1 MPLAR
6 LKGKSRAQGVFASSS
21 RGTSERSNFI
31 ALHSTSMPVER
42 TDFTALHS
50 TSMPAGQQVEAVP
63 LKSMTIELLMGCRNA
78 LGKMKMLGGR
88 AQGVFGS
95 STRGNSEH
103 TNFTALHSTSMPGG
117 QQVEAMT
124 GTGLTI

>member
-50 TSMPAGQQVEAVP
+50 TSKLVW
-63 LKSMTIELLMGCRNA
+63 L
-78 LGKMKMLGGR
+78 
-88 AQGVFGS
+88 
-95 STRGNSEH
+95 
-103 TNFTALHSTSMPGG
+103 
-117 QQVEAMT
+117 QVEAMT
-124 GTGLTI
+124 VTGLAI